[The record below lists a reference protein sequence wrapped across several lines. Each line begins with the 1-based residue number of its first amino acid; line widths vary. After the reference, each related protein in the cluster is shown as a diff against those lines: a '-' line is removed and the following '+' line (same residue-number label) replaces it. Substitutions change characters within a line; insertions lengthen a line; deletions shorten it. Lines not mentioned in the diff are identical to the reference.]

1 MTYLSLYRK
10 WRPQTFSEVVGQDH
24 ITKTLSNALK
34 TNRLAHVYLFTGS
47 RGTGKTSVAKILAR
61 AANCEKGP
69 TPTPC
74 DSCLCCQGISQG
86 KSMDVLEI
94 DAASNRGIDEIRD
107 LREKI
112 YFAPTSCRY
121 KVYIIDEVH
130 MLTTEAFNA
139 LLKMLEEPPPHALF
153 VLATTEPHKVPLT
166 VLSRCQRFDFQPLSV
181 SEIEK
186 RLAEVAKAEKISLE
200 DGAATFIAQYAQGSL
215 RDAVGILDQISSF
228 TGGQVRIEGA
238 TSLLGIIESE
248 LFYEVTNI
256 IAEKNATAGFSFV
269 QKLVDEGK
277 DLRQFIKGLTEYFR
291 NLFVIKTSSEAEKII
306 SALPETIE
314 KMKEQTSLFGPDR
327 LINFM
332 ETLSEAYQKARVSS
346 EGRFVLETTLVR
358 LVREESLSEKSL
370 LGRLERLEKQLKSL
384 AASGFL
390 ESQRPQKTEPKP
402 AVKAESAT
410 SKTERFE
417 TETKSHLNQE
427 ISPKAT
433 NQAKVFSPRTIGQA
447 AEVTAKTENRSLDG
461 IAKVKTSAKTPE
473 PKPVLEAKNAVESA
487 VSTSPPE
494 KSQPKEADFSRIERA
509 WPVVLNRLKKEKI
522 STYALLLECQPV
534 TIHKNTLILE
544 FKPGAVFHKEEIEKP
559 ANINLLQSLI
569 HEALGLR
576 MSIKCEFKKEES
588 KKKEENPQELKK
600 TPSGLKDLTEPQVAE
615 LVKNLFGA
623 EIVEEAKQ
631 EEGIR

>member
-1 MTYLSLYRK
+1 MTHLSLYRK
-10 WRPQTFSEVVGQDH
+10 WRPQAFSEVVGQNH
-24 ITKTLSNALK
+24 ITRTLSNALK
-34 TNRLAHVYLFTGS
+34 KNRLAHVYLFAGS

-74 DSCLCCQGISQG
+74 NSCSSCQSISQG

-228 TGGQVRIEGA
+228 TGGQVRIEDA

-358 LVREESLSEKSL
+358 LVREESLSEQSL

-384 AASGFL
+384 AA
-390 ESQRPQKTEPKP
+390 
-402 AVKAESAT
+402 
-410 SKTERFE
+410 
-417 TETKSHLNQE
+417 
-427 ISPKAT
+427 
-433 NQAKVFSPRTIGQA
+433 KVFPPRTVVRA
-447 AEVTAKTENRSLDG
+447 AEVPAKTEDRSRDG
-461 IAKVKTSAKTPE
+461 VPNAKTSAKTPE
-473 PKPVLEAKNAVESA
+473 LKPVLEAKNAVESA
-487 VSTSPPE
+487 VSTAPPA
-494 KSQPKEADFSRIERA
+494 KNQPKEADFSRIERS

-534 TIHKNTLILE
+534 TLHKNTLILE

-559 ANINLLQSLI
+559 ANMNLLQSLI

-576 MSIKCEFKKEES
+576 ISIKCEFK
-588 KKKEENPQELKK
+588 
-600 TPSGLKDLTEPQVAE
+600 
-615 LVKNLFGA
+615 
-623 EIVEEAKQ
+623 
-631 EEGIR
+631 